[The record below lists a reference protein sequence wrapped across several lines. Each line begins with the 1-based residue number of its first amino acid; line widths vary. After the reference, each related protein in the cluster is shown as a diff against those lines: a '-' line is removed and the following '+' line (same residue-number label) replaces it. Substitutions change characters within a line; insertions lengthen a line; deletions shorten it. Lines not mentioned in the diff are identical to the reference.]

1 MRAARIAIAGGLLA
15 TSLVACGGSGSAAA
29 GGKHPRQFQVT
40 GEVVLQSLA
49 DVQSDGSG
57 SGERPCR
64 PGPNALGAIEVAPGS
79 YRFAKSK
86 YEDIPQGEVLITD
99 GQRAII
105 GKTNLGPD
113 GTLRLFGEYGC
124 VYTFSLSLPDR
135 DFYTFSVAGR
145 PGPTLSRQ
153 ELQDRQFKV
162 DVVLS

>member
-1 MRAARIAIAGGLLA
+1 MRGARIGIPGGLLA
-15 TSLVACGGSGSAAA
+15 ASLVACGGSGSAAA
-29 GGKHPRQFQVT
+29 GGNHPRQYQVT

-49 DVQSDGSG
+49 DVRSDGSG
-57 SGERPCR
+57 LGKPCR

-79 YRFAKSK
+79 YRLPKSK
-86 YEDIPQGEVLITD
+86 YEDIPQSEVLITD

-105 GKTNLGPD
+105 GKTNLGTD
-113 GTLRLFGEYGC
+113 GTLGLNGQFGC

-153 ELQDRQFKV
+153 ELQGRQFKV
-162 DVVLS
+162 EVLLN